1 MFENILDIQI
11 TSCDRPMD
19 AVDIACGIG
28 AVEVAGGVLHDF
40 CGIQEIISPLL
51 RKLKQH
57 QIRMIN
63 LNVQNLDLVF
73 CNAL

>member
-28 AVEVAGGVLHDF
+28 AVEVAGGVLLVLAED
-40 CGIQEIISPLL
+40 GVVALL
-51 RKLKQH
+51 IHLL
-57 QIRMIN
+57 QILLGGRGRR
-63 LNVQNLDLVF
+63 DR
-73 CNAL
+73 